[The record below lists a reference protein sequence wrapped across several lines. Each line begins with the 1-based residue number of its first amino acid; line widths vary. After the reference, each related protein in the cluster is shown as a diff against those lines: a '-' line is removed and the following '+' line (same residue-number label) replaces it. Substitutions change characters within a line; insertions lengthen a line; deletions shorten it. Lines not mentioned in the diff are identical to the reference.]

1 MSKSITPLM
10 DARLTAE
17 GAERGRLKAAAERD
31 ALAQRCRELEACI
44 AGDHTNLVALLRVGQ
59 AQAERERDA
68 LRPEVERLQR
78 ELATAHADAS
88 HYASSAEDMR
98 AEVEQLRQQAARY
111 ERLRRLDPRQFAE
124 LHQRNLAGERFDDLV
139 DAL

>member
-31 ALAQRCRELEACI
+31 AL
-44 AGDHTNLVALLRVGQ
+44 
-59 AQAERERDA
+59 
-68 LRPEVERLQR
+68 
-78 ELATAHADAS
+78 
-88 HYASSAEDMR
+88 R

-124 LHQRNLAGERFDDLV
+124 LHKRCLAGERFDDLV